1 MPEKIFLGLGS
12 NLGDRLKNL
21 ESAIDAVRPHIA
33 VTRRSSVY
41 ETPPWGY
48 AAQNNFYNVAV
59 EAETELSP
67 SELIRE
73 LKTVEQRL
81 GRTLSFKYGPR
92 EIDIDILLYGQ
103 TSVTEADLTI
113 PHPRLAERAFILVPL
128 AELAPD
134 LKVPGFNRTVTEL
147 LQSLNTSGITQVNP

>member
-1 MPEKIFLGLGS
+1 M
-12 NLGDRLKNL
+12 
-21 ESAIDAVRPHIA
+21 DALSPHIE
-33 VTRRSSVY
+33 VTRRSSIY

-48 AAQNNFYNVAV
+48 SNQNNFYNMAV
-59 EAETELSP
+59 EADTELSP
-67 SELIRE
+67 TELIRE

-81 GRTLSFKYGPR
+81 GRTPSFKYGPR

-134 LKVPGFNRTVTEL
+134 LKIPGVNRTVTEL
-147 LQSLNTSGITQVNP
+147 IQALGTSGITRVDP